1 MNAVALP
8 SIRDAKLPASY
19 EAARNALANC
29 ERIDECQQWA
39 DKAEALASYA
49 KQADDQSLRKL
60 ADRIQA
66 RAISRMGEL
75 LKTFQNPGARTDLPS
90 GDAPT
95 KMTQRQAA
103 ANAGVSK
110 DQEVTAIRVANVPR
124 DVFERLVESDEP
136 PTVTALAEMGKR
148 PLLDLGR
155 AKPHDFSRATHA
167 LASLR
172 RFAEFT
178 EENDPREVASGVLP
192 AEVETARRHVAV
204 IDSWLD
210 VFITSLED

>member
-75 LKTFQNPGARTDLPS
+75 LKTFQTGPKGGRPANG

-95 KMTQRQAA
+95 VSQRQAA
-103 ANAGVSK
+103 ANAGLSK
-110 DQEVTAIRVANVPR
+110 DQEVQAVRVANVPR
-124 DVFERLVESDEP
+124 EVFERLVESDDP

-148 PLLDLGR
+148 PLLDLGK
-155 AKPHDFSRATHA
+155 AKPQDFSRATHA